1 LGRDARKLKDKNV
14 VFFMSTFHDDDV
26 IISHALHP
34 MLFDDGLHTE
44 NKNGMTGS
52 SNRRVKIV

>member
-1 LGRDARKLKDKNV
+1 
-14 VFFMSTFHDDDV
+14 MSTFHDDDV